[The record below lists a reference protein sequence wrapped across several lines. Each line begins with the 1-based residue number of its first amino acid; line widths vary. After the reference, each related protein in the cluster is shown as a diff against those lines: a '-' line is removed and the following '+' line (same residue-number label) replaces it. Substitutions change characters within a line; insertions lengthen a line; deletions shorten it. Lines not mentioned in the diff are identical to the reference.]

1 MFRIVSLVVAAAT
14 LGAVAAPAMA
24 QQPAEVGY
32 QPGALGV
39 SAILQGNYSQAE
51 AQLAALQGVQS
62 DDPARLL
69 NLGQVYQRTGRMDEA
84 AAAYRAAR
92 DSRHPFDVVLASGKV
107 MSTRDVALI
116 ALKRIGAQ

>member
-1 MFRIVSLVVAAAT
+1 MFRIVSLVAAAAT

-69 NLGQVYQRTGRMDEA
+69 NLGQVYQRTGRMAEA